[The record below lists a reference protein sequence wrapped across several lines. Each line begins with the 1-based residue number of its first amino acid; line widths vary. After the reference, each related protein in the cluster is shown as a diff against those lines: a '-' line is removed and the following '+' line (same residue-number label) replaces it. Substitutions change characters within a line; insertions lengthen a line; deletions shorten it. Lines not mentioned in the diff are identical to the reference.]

1 MSDSTTDSSDSESLR
16 VLVVSDNQAVRDEF
30 AYGFPTGVEVS
41 FARDSRD
48 AWRLLREQAPSA
60 VVVELQTGSAGGYNL
75 AKEMSAT
82 DLAEIPVVILLDR
95 EQDAWLARQAG
106 ARNYHLKPVSA
117 SEVLEDFRAPTS

>member
-1 MSDSTTDSSDSESLR
+1 

-30 AYGFPTGVEVS
+30 AYGFPTDVEVS

-48 AWRLLREQAPSA
+48 AWRLLREQPRSA
-60 VVVELQTGSAGGYNL
+60 VVVDLQTGSAGGYNL

-82 DLAEIPVVILLDR
+82 DLADIPVILLLER

-106 ARNYHLKPVSA
+106 ARNYHLKPVTA
-117 SEVLEDFRAPTS
+117 LEILEDLRAPAG